1 MLDNPTQTDADLPGV
16 REKSERDSQ
25 KIYGD
30 LKAAILSGNFEA
42 GSRLP
47 TERTLSS
54 RFSAARNT
62 VRKTMNQ
69 LVEEGLIVRYVGR
82 GTFVSE
88 ELPKRPGHAT
98 GEEYSLTELLEARL
112 LFEPSLPDLVVERAT
127 PEHIADMEASL
138 DAMRSATTWHDF
150 KEAKYGLHLA
160 IARGSRNRFI
170 VSIFEQILESR
181 RRSGWDRPGGHPSP
195 VSAVRE
201 TAYRDNLDIVEALKS
216 GDAAAARTAI
226 RDYLLRTLSNASS
239 G

>member
-1 MLDNPTQTDADLPGV
+1 MLDNPTHTSAHFPGV
-16 REKSERDSQ
+16 RAKSERDSQ
-25 KIYGD
+25 KIYRD
-30 LKAAILSGNFEA
+30 LKAAILSGGFEA

-47 TERTLSS
+47 TERMLSS
-54 RFSAARNT
+54 RFNAARNT

-69 LVEEGLIVRYVGR
+69 LVKEGLIVRHVGR

-88 ELPKRPGHAT
+88 ELAQATRPSGA
-98 GEEYSLTELLEARL
+98 EYSLQELLEARL

-127 PEHIADMEASL
+127 PEHVAEMEKSL
-138 DAMRSATTWHDF
+138 EAMRGATSWREF

-181 RRSGWDRPGGHPSP
+181 RRAGWDRPGGHPTP

-201 TAYRDNLDIVEALKS
+201 TAYRDNLGIVQALKS
-216 GDAAAARTAI
+216 KDAAAARTAI